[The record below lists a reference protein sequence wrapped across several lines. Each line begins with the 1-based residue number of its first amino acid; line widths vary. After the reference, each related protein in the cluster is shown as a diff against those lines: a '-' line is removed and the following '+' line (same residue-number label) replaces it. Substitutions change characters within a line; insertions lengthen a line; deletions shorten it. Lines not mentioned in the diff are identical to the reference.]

1 MLLGGCVISEDFVK
15 KTGVFARA
23 DAYLL
28 RRPVL
33 YRIIVIAA
41 PLAALLA
48 LWLCAPMLIAFGKAL
63 PSCPVNTLTGL
74 YCPGCGITRSIVTLY
89 AGDILLS
96 LRSNITPYV
105 AAALLIMLYAEWVAH
120 AFGKPLK
127 TFIHSGK
134 IMAVIGAA
142 LLIWLTVRNFFP
154 LLCPIAV
161 NW

>member
-1 MLLGGCVISEDFVK
+1 MLRHKLI
-15 KTGVFARA
+15 
-23 DAYLL
+23 
-28 RRPVL
+28 

-41 PLAALLA
+41 PFVAALV
-48 LWLCAPMLIAFGKAL
+48 LWICAPLLIAFGKAL
-63 PSCPVNTLTGL
+63 PSCPINTLSGL
-74 YCPGCGITRSIVTLY
+74 YCPGCGMTRSIVALY
-89 AGDILLS
+89 DGDILLS

-120 AFGKPLK
+120 AFGKQLK
-127 TFIHSGK
+127 TMIHNGK

-154 LLCPIAV
+154 SLCPIAV

>member
-1 MLLGGCVISEDFVK
+1 MR
-15 KTGVFARA
+15 KTGIFARA

-28 RRPVL
+28 RHKL
-33 YRIIVIAA
+33 IYRIIVIAA
-41 PLAALLA
+41 PFVAALV
-48 LWLCAPMLIAFGKAL
+48 LWICAPLLIAFGKAL
-63 PSCPVNTLTGL
+63 PSCPINTLSGL
-74 YCPGCGITRSIVTLY
+74 YCPGCGMTRSIVALY
-89 AGDILLS
+89 DGDILLS

-120 AFGKPLK
+120 AFGKQLK
-127 TFIHSGK
+127 TIIHNGK

-154 LLCPIAV
+154 SLCPIAV

>member
-1 MLLGGCVISEDFVK
+1 MLRHKLI
-15 KTGVFARA
+15 
-23 DAYLL
+23 
-28 RRPVL
+28 

-41 PLAALLA
+41 PFVAALV
-48 LWLCAPMLIAFGKAL
+48 LWICAPLLIAFGKAL

-74 YCPGCGITRSIVTLY
+74 YCPGCGMTRSVVALY

-120 AFGKPLK
+120 AFGKQLK
-127 TFIHSGK
+127 TIIHNGK

-154 LLCPIAV
+154 SLCPIAV

>member
-1 MLLGGCVISEDFVK
+1 MK
-15 KTGVFARA
+15 KTGIIAKA

-41 PLAALLA
+41 PFVAALA
-48 LWLCAPMLIAFGKAL
+48 LWLCAPLLISFGKAL

-74 YCPGCGITRSIVTLY
+74 YCPGCGITRSIVALY
-89 AGDILLS
+89 DGDILLS

-105 AAALLIMLYAEWVAH
+105 AAVLIIMLYIEWVAH
-120 AFGKPLK
+120 AFGKRVR

-134 IMAVIGAA
+134 IMAIIGAA

-154 LLCPIAV
+154 SLCPVAV
-161 NW
+161 DW

>member
-1 MLLGGCVISEDFVK
+1 MPGGFVISEDCVN
-15 KTGVFARA
+15 KTGIFARS

-28 RRPVL
+28 RHKL
-33 YRIIVIAA
+33 IYRIIVIAA
-41 PLAALLA
+41 PFAALLA
-48 LWLCAPMLIAFGKAL
+48 LWLCAPLLIAFGKTL
-63 PSCPVNTLTGL
+63 PSCPINTLTGL

-96 LRSNITPYV
+96 LRCNITPYV

-127 TFIHSGK
+127 TFIHNGK

-154 LLCPIAV
+154 SLCPIAV

>member
-1 MLLGGCVISEDFVK
+1 MLRHKLI
-15 KTGVFARA
+15 
-23 DAYLL
+23 
-28 RRPVL
+28 

-41 PLAALLA
+41 PFVAALV
-48 LWLCAPMLIAFGKAL
+48 LWICAPLLIAFGKAL
-63 PSCPVNTLTGL
+63 PSCPINTLSGL
-74 YCPGCGITRSIVTLY
+74 YCPGCGMTRSIVALY
-89 AGDILLS
+89 DGDILLS

-120 AFGKPLK
+120 AFGKQLK
-127 TFIHSGK
+127 TIIHNGK

-154 LLCPIAV
+154 SLCPIAV

>member
-1 MLLGGCVISEDFVK
+1 MLRHKLI
-15 KTGVFARA
+15 
-23 DAYLL
+23 
-28 RRPVL
+28 

-41 PLAALLA
+41 PFVAALV
-48 LWLCAPMLIAFGKAL
+48 LWICAPLLIAFGKAL

-74 YCPGCGITRSIVTLY
+74 YCPGCGMTRSVVALY

-120 AFGKPLK
+120 AFGKQLK
-127 TFIHSGK
+127 TIIHNGK
-134 IMAVIGAA
+134 IMAVIGAV

-154 LLCPIAV
+154 SLCPIAV